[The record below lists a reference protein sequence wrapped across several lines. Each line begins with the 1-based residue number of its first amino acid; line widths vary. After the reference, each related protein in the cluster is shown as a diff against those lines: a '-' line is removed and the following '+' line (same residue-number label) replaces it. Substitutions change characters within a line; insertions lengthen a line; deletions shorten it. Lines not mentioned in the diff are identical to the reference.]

1 MKTKS
6 IQLFYSINKS
16 KLLKQMA
23 AIVVVFW
30 CQILMIL
37 VVARTYI
44 LMTNIR
50 PERNTE
56 SAGVMVEHL

>member
-1 MKTKS
+1 
-6 IQLFYSINKS
+6 
-16 KLLKQMA
+16 MA

-50 PERNTE
+50 PERTTE